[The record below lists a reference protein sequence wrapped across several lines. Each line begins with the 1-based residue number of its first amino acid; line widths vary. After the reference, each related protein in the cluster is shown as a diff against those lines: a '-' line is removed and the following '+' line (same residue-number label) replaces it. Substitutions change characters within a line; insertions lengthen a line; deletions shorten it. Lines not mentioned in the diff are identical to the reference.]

1 MRKVLLL
8 VLMMSGVLALGACN
22 GGTPQIEL
30 ELTVMDLGE
39 VVNGEIVSR
48 DVSVRNVGEAPLI
61 VDSVSTS
68 CGCTSA
74 TLTPMTI
81 APGATANLHIELDSG
96 AHGPELTGTL
106 VRQVFINSNAP
117 DQPEAQVELTVN
129 ILKRP

>member
-1 MRKVLLL
+1 MRKILLM
-8 VLMMSGVLALGACN
+8 VLMMSGVLALVACT
-22 GGTPQIEL
+22 GGKPQIEL
-30 ELTVMDLGE
+30 ELTAMDLGE
-39 VVNGEIVSR
+39 VVNGDIVSR
-48 DVSVRNVGEAPLI
+48 DVIVRNEGQVPLI

-74 TLTPMTI
+74 TLAPMKI

-96 AHGPELTGTL
+96 AHGPDLTGTL
-106 VRQVFINSNAP
+106 VRQVFLNSNDP